1 MSIERLNIDL
11 TTGLLQDGVRVYG
24 PGETVAGNV
33 EVMSSNVVKL
43 EGKISIFIEVLIGYW
58 LDVFVLTGIIIKCKG
73 DAAVSWTENKSKDPS
88 KEKGTNIHA
97 L

>member
-11 TTGLLQDGVRVYG
+11 TTGLLQDGVRVHG

-43 EGKISIFIEVLIGYW
+43 EGKISIFIEVLIGY
-58 LDVFVLTGIIIKCKG
+58 
-73 DAAVSWTENKSKDPS
+73 
-88 KEKGTNIHA
+88 
-97 L
+97 